1 MGLPPRFISVSLTQ
15 CLRSN
20 DRKGEFIPN
29 ISVLLMRQFDEA
41 PELEGSAL
49 VKQHLKIDP
58 RVGLGEFPKWGA
70 FRSVM

>member
-1 MGLPPRFISVSLTQ
+1 
-15 CLRSN
+15 
-20 DRKGEFIPN
+20 
-29 ISVLLMRQFDEA
+29 MRQFDEA
-41 PELEGSAL
+41 HELEGSAL